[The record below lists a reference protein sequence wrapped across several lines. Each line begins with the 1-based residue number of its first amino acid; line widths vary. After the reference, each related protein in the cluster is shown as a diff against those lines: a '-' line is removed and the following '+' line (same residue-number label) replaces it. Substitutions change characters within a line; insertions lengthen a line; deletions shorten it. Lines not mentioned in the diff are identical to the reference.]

1 LRSPPQASLL
11 ELSVEA
17 PLRLPSAP
25 QLSATAAVV
34 PNGVLDSSLGGAPA
48 LRLTR
53 LCVALR
59 SRGGRLRLRLLARG
73 GGGADAAACL
83 TPTAGRAA
91 TALARGGAAPYRRC
105 SGAGAAAQADVDTP
119 AGGLTLSLAAFA
131 SSPPAH
137 RSDIDAPSFA
147 DDDVDGSDGAS
158 KRDDALTLFAAATL
172 RPAPRVA
179 FALAAARSRRMRR
192 HAPGG
197 GIIGSLGAF
206 CALPHAT
213 SPLPP
218 PQAEESTS
226 SSSEPG
232 GSGRPEA
239 SSTVVSA
246 SAAAVLRDTL
256 TLSAW
261 AAAEVGGAASVSA
274 VHEWGAAL
282 APAPHATGLRWGLA
296 AGRAL
301 RGGAV
306 AEAFLHCGGGGWT
319 LTPAL
324 VALPGRGA
332 AAVVRAHT
340 TF

>member
-1 LRSPPQASLL
+1 MRSPLQASLL

-34 PNGVLDSSLGGAPA
+34 PSGVLDSSLGGAPA

-105 SGAGAAAQADVDTP
+105 SGSGAAAQADVDTP

-131 SSPPAH
+131 SPLPAH
-137 RSDIDAPSFA
+137 IGDIDAPSFA

-158 KRDDALTLFAAATL
+158 KRADALTLFAAATL

-197 GIIGSLGAF
+197 GFIASLGAF

-218 PQAEESTS
+218 PQAEESS

-232 GSGRPEA
+232 ASGRLEA

-274 VHEWGAAL
+274 VPEWGAAL

-324 VALPGRGA
+324 VALPGHGA

>member
-1 LRSPPQASLL
+1 MRSPPQASLL

-25 QLSATAAVV
+25 QLSATAAVS
-34 PNGVLDSSLGGAPA
+34 PNGLLDASLGAPA

-59 SRGGRLRLRLLARG
+59 ARGGRLRLRLLARG

-83 TPTAGRAA
+83 TPTAGRTA

-105 SGAGAAAQADVDTP
+105 SGSGAAAQADVDTP

-131 SSPPAH
+131 SAPPAH
-137 RSDIDAPSFA
+137 PGDIDAPSFA
-147 DDDVDGSDGAS
+147 DDPDGGP
-158 KRDDALTLFAAATL
+158 KRQDALTLFAAATL

-179 FALAAARSRRMRR
+179 FALAAARSRRMHR

-197 GIIGSLGAF
+197 GIIASLGAF
-206 CALPHAT
+206 CALPPAT

-218 PQAEESTS
+218 PPPHAEESS
-226 SSSEPG
+226 SSPEAA
-232 GSGRPEA
+232 SGLEA

-261 AAAEVGGAASVSA
+261 AAAEVGAPASVSA
-274 VHEWGAAL
+274 PPEWGVAL
-282 APAPHATGLRWGLA
+282 APAPHAPGLRWGLA

-301 RGGAV
+301 RGAAV

-332 AAVVRAHT
+332 AALVRAHT

>member
-1 LRSPPQASLL
+1 
-11 ELSVEA
+11 
-17 PLRLPSAP
+17 
-25 QLSATAAVV
+25 VV
-34 PNGVLDSSLGGAPA
+34 PNGVLDASLGAPA

-59 SRGGRLRLRLLARG
+59 GRGGRLRLRLLARG

-105 SGAGAAAQADVDTP
+105 SGKGAAAQADVDTP

-131 SSPPAH
+131 SPPPAH
-137 RSDIDAPSFA
+137 PGDVDAPSFVDDPDA
-147 DDDVDGSDGAS
+147 DVADGS
-158 KRDDALTLFAAATL
+158 KRTDALTLFAAATL

-179 FALAAARSRRMRR
+179 FALAAARSRRMHR

-206 CALPHAT
+206 CALPPAT

-218 PQAEESTS
+218 SPVHAEESSSSSTS
-226 SSSEPG
+226 SSPSEQPG
-232 GSGRPEA
+232 SCA
-239 SSTVVSA
+239 ASTVVSA

-261 AAAEVGGAASVSA
+261 AAAEVGVPASVA
-274 VHEWGAAL
+274 AREWGAAL